1 MGKQN
6 EKLLKNM
13 KELDK
18 QKLPKWFTGECY
30 TRGAEV
36 TNRFG
41 GDSCHLNNVE
51 LSMYDFIMGATQLY
65 ETGMY
70 LNKKIIPKQLVSD
83 LRKGLDWFRKNN
95 SEAYMILLD

>member
-1 MGKQN
+1 MNQN
-6 EKLLKNM
+6 EKLLNNM

-18 QKLPKWFTGECY
+18 QKLPKWFTGQLYDE
-30 TRGAEV
+30 GAEV

-51 LSMYDFIMGATQLY
+51 LSMYDFIMGATMVVEMRGDSRSLMDASMI
-65 ETGMY
+65 T
-70 LNKKIIPKQLVSD
+70 D

-95 SEAYMILLD
+95 AVAYMVLLD